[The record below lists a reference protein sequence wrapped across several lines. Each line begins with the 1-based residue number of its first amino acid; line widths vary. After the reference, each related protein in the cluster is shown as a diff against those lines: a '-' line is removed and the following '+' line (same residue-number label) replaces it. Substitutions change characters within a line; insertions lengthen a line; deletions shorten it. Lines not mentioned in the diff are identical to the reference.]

1 MKEHVNHHTEYEAR
15 TKAIETLLYERGIIS
30 PKAVDRVVQY
40 YEDDLGPMK
49 GANVVAR
56 SWVDPEYR
64 DWLARDGTAAM
75 ASLGHAGEQAHQIT
89 AVFNDSKT
97 HHVVVCTL
105 CSCYPWPVLGLPPAW
120 YKSMEYRS
128 RVVADPRGVL
138 RRDFDLDISDDID
151 VRVWDSSSEIRYIV
165 IPERPAGTED
175 WTQEELTKLVTRDS
189 MIGVKKAL
197 TPQQEA
203 GAEGEREGAAWAG

>member
-1 MKEHVNHHTEYEAR
+1 MTEHTSRYTEYEAR

-30 PKAVDRVVQY
+30 PEAVDRVVQY
-40 YEDDLGPMK
+40 YENDIGPMG
-49 GANVVAR
+49 GARVVAR
-56 SWVDPEYR
+56 AWVDREYR
-64 DWLARDGTAAM
+64 DWLARDATAAM
-75 ASLGHAGEQAHQIT
+75 ANLGYAGEQAHQIT

-128 RVVADPRGVL
+128 QVVSDPRRVL
-138 RRDFDLDISDDID
+138 SRDFDLDLSDDID
-151 VRVWDSSSEIRYIV
+151 IRVWDSSSEIRYIV
-165 IPERPAGTED
+165 IPERPAGTEN
-175 WTQEELTKLVTRDS
+175 WTEEQLVKLVTRDS

-197 TPQQEA
+197 EPQ
-203 GAEGEREGAAWAG
+203 EREAVA

>member
-1 MKEHVNHHTEYEAR
+1 MTEHTSRYAEYEAR
-15 TKAIETLLYERGIIS
+15 TKAIETLLYERGIVS
-30 PKAVDRVVQY
+30 PEAVDRVVEY
-40 YEDDLGPMK
+40 YENDIGPMG
-49 GANVVAR
+49 GAKVVAR
-56 SWVDPEYR
+56 AWVDPEYR
-64 DWLARDGTAAM
+64 DWVARDATAAM
-75 ASLGHAGEQAHQIT
+75 ASLGYAGEQAHQIT

-138 RRDFDLDISDDID
+138 SRDFDLDIPDDVD

-175 WTQEELTKLVTRDS
+175 WTEEQLVKLVTRDS

-197 TPQQEA
+197 APQEA
-203 GAEGEREGAAWAG
+203 VA

>member
-1 MKEHVNHHTEYEAR
+1 MTEHVSHYTEYEAR

-30 PKAVDRVVQY
+30 PQAIDRVVQY
-40 YEDDLGPMK
+40 YENDLGPMS
-49 GANVVAR
+49 GARVVAK
-56 SWVDPEYR
+56 SWVDAEYR
-64 DWLARDGTAAM
+64 DWLTRDSTAAM
-75 ASLGHAGEQAHQIT
+75 ASLGYAGEQAHQIA

-128 RVVADPRGVL
+128 RMVADPRGVL
-138 RRDFDLDISDDID
+138 RRDFNLNIPDDVE

-165 IPERPAGTED
+165 IPERPAGTEN
-175 WTQEELTKLVTRDS
+175 WTEEQLAELVTRDA
-189 MIGVKKAL
+189 MIGVSKAL
-197 TPQQEA
+197 TPLEA
-203 GAEGEREGAAWAG
+203 GLTEGREAAAWAG

>member
-1 MKEHVNHHTEYEAR
+1 MTEHVNHYTEYEAR
-15 TKAIETLLYERGIIS
+15 TKAIETLLYERGIVS

-40 YEDDLGPMK
+40 YENDLGPMG
-49 GANVVAR
+49 GAKVVAR

-64 DWLARDGTAAM
+64 DWLARDATAAM
-75 ASLGHAGEQAHQIT
+75 ASAGYAGEQAHQIT

-138 RRDFDLDISDDID
+138 SRDFDLVIPDDVD

-165 IPERPAGTED
+165 IPERPAGTDD
-175 WTQEELTKLVTRDS
+175 WTEEQLTKLVTRDA

-197 TPQQEA
+197 TPQEIGTPEGREA
-203 GAEGEREGAAWAG
+203 AAWAG